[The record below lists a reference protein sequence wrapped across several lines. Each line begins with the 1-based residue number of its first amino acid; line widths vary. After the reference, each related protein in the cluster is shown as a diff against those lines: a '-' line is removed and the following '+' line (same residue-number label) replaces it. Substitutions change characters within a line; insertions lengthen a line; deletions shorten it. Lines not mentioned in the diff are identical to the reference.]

1 MTFFEWTDN
10 EDERRNVA
18 RDYYGL
24 LGVSPK
30 ATDQEIKRAYR
41 KLARELHPDVN
52 PDEAAQARFKDISTA
67 YEVLSDPE
75 KRRVVDLGGDPLQQG
90 GGGAG
95 GFGGAGFGGGG
106 LGDVFE
112 AFFGGAGGTRRGPR
126 GRVQAGADSLLRTK
140 LTLEECATGVTKH
153 ITVDTAILCDLCT
166 GSGTNGDSK
175 PVTCE
180 TCGGAGE
187 VQSVQRSF
195 LGQVMTSRPCPTCR
209 GAGETIPDPC
219 HKCSGDGRVRARRDI
234 AVKVPVGVGNGMRI
248 RLSAQGEVGPG
259 GGPAGDLYVE
269 VIEQQHD
276 VFVRDGDDLHCTIRV
291 PMVDA
296 ALGTTVTVD
305 TIIDG
310 PTEITVDPGTQPGS
324 VATLRGHGM
333 PKLRSGVRGDVHA
346 HLEVVVPTKL
356 DSKQAA
362 VLRDLK
368 ALRDRDLAEV
378 VSSGSQQSGG
388 LFSRLRDAFSGR

>member
-1 MTFFEWTDN
+1 M
-10 EDERRNVA
+10 A

-24 LGVSPK
+24 LGVGRN

-52 PDEAAQARFKDISTA
+52 PDEAAQAQFKDISTA

-75 KRRVVDLGGDPLQQG
+75 KRRIVDMGGDPYQS

-95 GFGGAGFGGGG
+95 GFTGAGFGG

-112 AFFGGAGGTRRGPR
+112 AFFGAGATGGGRRPR
-126 GRVQAGADSLLRTK
+126 GRVQPGADSLLRTK
-140 LTLEECATGVTKH
+140 LTLAECATGVTKH
-153 ITVDTAILCDLCT
+153 LTVDTAVLCDLCQ
-166 GSGTNGDSK
+166 GAGTHGNSH
-175 PVTCE
+175 PSRCE

-209 GAGETIPDPC
+209 GAGEVITDPC
-219 HKCSGDGRVRARRDI
+219 HKCSGDGRVRARREI
-234 AVKVPVGVGNGMRI
+234 AAKVPAGVANGMRI
-248 RLSAQGEVGPG
+248 RLASQGEVGPG

-269 VIEQQHD
+269 ILETAHET
-276 VFVRDGDDLHCTIRV
+276 FVRDGDDLHCTIRV

-296 ALGTTVTVD
+296 ALGTTVVVD
-305 TIIDG
+305 AILDG
-310 PTEITVDPGTQPGS
+310 PTEFTVAPGSQPGQQI
-324 VATLRGHGM
+324 VMRGHGM
-333 PKLRSGVRGDVHA
+333 PKLRSGTRGDLIA
-346 HLEVVVPTKL
+346 HFEVVVPTKL
-356 DSKQAA
+356 DHKQADL
-362 VLRDLK
+362 LRDYKNLRE
-368 ALRDRDLAEV
+368 RDRAEV
-378 VSSGSQQSGG
+378 VSSGSEHSGG